1 MSQKKVAVIGGGPG
15 GYVAAIR
22 AAQLGAGVTLIEKDR
37 IGGTCLNRGCIPT
50 KALLADAKLLR
61 SLKRSPVFHSLLPED
76 LDPLESMMERKRKV
90 VQEMV
95 KGIELLLESH
105 RITLKRGQA
114 DLSGPNNIVFRNQEG
129 AQETIDAD
137 GIILAPGSRTKT
149 LPHLAPDGDRIITSD
164 EVLEI
169 RKVPREIVIVGGG
182 YIGAEFATLFS
193 TLGSKVTIVEILE
206 NILPGLEGEL
216 VRNLRRVF
224 EKDGVKIYTQSSIE
238 EIHSREEGLSLIL
251 KTPQGVVE
259 VTAEKLLLSVGRV
272 PHLSLDFSKAG
283 VEVSPSGIKVN
294 RRMETTSNHV
304 YAIGDAT
311 GGLLLAH
318 VASEEGIIAAENLMG
333 TDHPME
339 NGQIPTCIFTYP
351 EIASIGLSEKEGRA
365 RGEIRVG
372 RFPFRSNP
380 KALVSE
386 ETEGLI
392 KVVADRATDEILGI
406 HIIGPDASTLI
417 AVASMMIRQRAK
429 AGEFSRLIQ
438 VHPTLPE
445 ALKEAVLDVDG
456 RAIHLP
462 RPLRGLK

>member
-1 MSQKKVAVIGGGPG
+1 MRLV
-15 GYVAAIR
+15 
-22 AAQLGAGVTLIEKDR
+22 
-37 IGGTCLNRGCIPT
+37 
-50 KALLADAKLLR
+50 LR
-61 SLKRSPVFHSLLPED
+61 
-76 LDPLESMMERKRKV
+76 
-90 VQEMV
+90 
-95 KGIELLLESH
+95 
-105 RITLKRGQA
+105 
-114 DLSGPNNIVFRNQEG
+114 
-129 AQETIDAD
+129 
-137 GIILAPGSRTKT
+137 
-149 LPHLAPDGDRIITSD
+149 
-164 EVLEI
+164 
-169 RKVPREIVIVGGG
+169 
-182 YIGAEFATLFS
+182 
-193 TLGSKVTIVEILE
+193 
-206 NILPGLEGEL
+206 
-216 VRNLRRVF
+216 
-224 EKDGVKIYTQSSIE
+224 
-238 EIHSREEGLSLIL
+238 
-251 KTPQGVVE
+251 TPQGVEE

-283 VEVSPSGIKVN
+283 VEVSPSGIQVN
-294 RRMETTSNHV
+294 RRMETTSNHI

-333 TDHPME
+333 MDHPME

-392 KVVADRATDEILGI
+392 KVVADRGTDEILGI

-462 RPLRGLK
+462 RPLRKGA